1 MSSSH
6 APADRSWLDARGASP
21 GDPRLAQTNRFAPS
35 SRASRRRSTVPA
47 SVELTAVEL
56 DVLRAGGVDL
66 DRAVTRDPFES
77 TVVLFAALIES
88 SLSTTEAAERLGVA
102 TSQVRQMIA
111 RRTLYSVKL
120 DERRYV
126 PRFQFRRDG
135 ALVPNITRVNPAVP
149 SDLHPVEVYEWYTL
163 PEPDLAIDDGEE
175 RRAISPLDWLDTG
188 GSPARVTA
196 LARRL

>member
-6 APADRSWLDARGASP
+6 APADRSWLDARGLSLATPDSLNAS
-21 GDPRLAQTNRFAPS
+21 L
-35 SRASRRRSTVPA
+35 RAVLESEPAALYGPA
-47 SVELTAVEL
+47 SAELTVAEL
-56 DVLRAGGVDL
+56 EVLRAGGVDL
-66 DRAVTRDPFES
+66 ERTVTRDPFES

-88 SLSTTEAAERLGVA
+88 SLSTTEAAGLLGVA
-102 TSQVRQMIA
+102 ANQVRQMIA

-120 DERRYV
+120 DERRYL

-135 ALVPNITRVNPAVP
+135 ALVPNITRVNPSLP
-149 SDLHPVEVYEWYTL
+149 PDLHPVEVYEWYTL
-163 PEPDLAIDDGEE
+163 PEPDLAIDEGEA
-175 RRAISPLDWLDTG
+175 RRALSPLDWLDTG